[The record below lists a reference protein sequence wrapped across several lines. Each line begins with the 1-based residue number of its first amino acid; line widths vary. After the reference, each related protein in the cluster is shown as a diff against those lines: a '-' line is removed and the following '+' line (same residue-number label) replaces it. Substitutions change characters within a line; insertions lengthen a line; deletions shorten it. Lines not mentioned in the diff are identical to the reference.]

1 MPLLGRVVTTKLR
14 VTCKRQLG
22 KKKKKNFFLFLWAGK
37 GWEVV
42 EDWISEVY

>member
-1 MPLLGRVVTTKLR
+1 MPLLARVVTTKLR

-22 KKKKKNFFLFLWAGK
+22 KKKIFFLFLWAGK